1 MKNKFP
7 ARVFFIFS
15 LLFVLSATVAGQGS
29 GITFKSGISIF
40 TRTEAVFGDSEKT
53 TIRPLDKWETAN
65 GKDILHRQFVDTE
78 NGMFFGYDV
87 EVSRSPEPD
96 KFIVSIKPLS
106 YKSGSNPKAEKAELE
121 KYNAV
126 PLPKFPD
133 KRVVKSGDIIKLD
146 LLENPEKKIKVTD
159 YLKIS
164 DKSNPFSSSFAE
176 LQPTRDFTIDDV
188 YIKLEN
194 FELIING
201 KSITK
206 FGGGAWAANIYFTV
220 PGRGRIIISPF
231 PREGYNLQKIGTII
245 DNKLS
250 FMLNG
255 DKYEVISKS
264 AILSDRGNWYAWIL
278 ADPNYKKRFS
288 DSNDPDSIEIGAA
301 DNIKYLFRNF
311 DSNEK

>member
-1 MKNKFP
+1 MKSKFLT
-7 ARVFFIFS
+7 RIFFIFS
-15 LLFVLSATVAGQGS
+15 LLFVSSATIAGQGS

-53 TIRPLDKWETAN
+53 AIRPLDKWETLN
-65 GKDILHRQFVDTE
+65 GKEILHRRLIDTE
-78 NGMFFGYDV
+78 NGRFFGYDV

-106 YKSGSNPKAEKAELE
+106 YKSGSNPQAEKAELE

-133 KRVVKSGDIIKLD
+133 ERVVRSGDIIKLD

-164 DKSNPFSSSFAE
+164 DRSNPFSSSFAE
-176 LQPTRDFTIDDV
+176 LQPTRDFTINDI
-188 YIKLEN
+188 YIKLEK

-206 FGGGAWAANIYFTV
+206 SGGGAWAANVYFTV
-220 PGRGRIIISPF
+220 PGKGRIIISPF

-245 DNKLS
+245 DNKLFFS
-250 FMLNG
+250 VNG
-255 DKYEVISKS
+255 DRYEIISES
-264 AILSDRGNWYAWIL
+264 PILSNGGNWYAWIL
-278 ADPNYKKRFS
+278 ADPNYKKRFL
-288 DSNDPDSIEIGAA
+288 DSQNPGSMEIGAA
-301 DNIKYLFRNF
+301 NNIKYLFR
-311 DSNEK
+311 DIDLNEK